1 MGRNEQ
7 GKVNPMG
14 GDQATP
20 AKPAV
25 LLMAY
30 GGPTSVAEVEPYVMD
45 VRGGRPL
52 APALVEEI
60 KERYRKIGGRSPLLA
75 ITQRQAMALED
86 ELERNGI
93 PAQVFVG
100 MRHWFPYIRDAV
112 QAIAGSGS
120 TRVIAICMAPHYSK
134 LSVEAYFS
142 QYQAA
147 VKDLGRELATA
158 YVREWHTRP
167 ELVRAYANKV
177 SEAVKRFSEA
187 ERRDLEVLFT
197 AHSLPESRLGP
208 DDPYDSQQRETATRV
223 AERVGNLKWSFAYQ
237 SQGYSNDSW
246 LGPRVEDRL
255 REFARA
261 GVRNVLIVPTGFLC
275 DHVEILYDVDIAFKE
290 LATSLG
296 MRLERSASLN
306 DDPLLIK
313 ALAALVDAAV
323 RK

>member
-1 MGRNEQ
+1 
-7 GKVNPMG
+7 
-14 GDQATP
+14 
-20 AKPAV
+20 
-25 LLMAY
+25 MAY
-30 GGPTSVAEVEPYVMD
+30 GGPTSVEEVEPYVMD

-52 APALVEEI
+52 APALLEEI

-86 ELERNGI
+86 ELEHIGV
-93 PAQVFVG
+93 PVQVFVG

-112 QAIAGSGS
+112 QAIAASGIREVV
-120 TRVIAICMAPHYSK
+120 TICMTPQYSE
-134 LSVEAYFS
+134 LSVGAYFS

-147 VKDLGRELATA
+147 VKELGPELDTV
-158 YVREWHTRP
+158 YVKEWHKRP

-177 SEAVKRFSEA
+177 SEAVRRFPEV
-187 ERRDLEVLFT
+187 ERREMEVLFT
-197 AHSLPESRLGP
+197 AHSLPETRLGP
-208 DDPYDSQQRETATRV
+208 DDAYDSQQRDTAARV

-237 SQGYSNDSW
+237 SQGYSKDSW

-261 GVRNVLIVPTGFLC
+261 GVRNVLVVPTGFIC
-275 DHVEILYDVDIAFKE
+275 DHVEILYDVDIAFRE
-290 LATSLG
+290 LATNLG

-313 ALAALVDAAV
+313 ALAALVTTAV
-323 RK
+323 GK

>member
-1 MGRNEQ
+1 MNRMGTN
-7 GKVNPMG
+7 
-14 GDQATP
+14 QATP
-20 AKPAV
+20 GKLAV

-30 GGPTSVAEVEPYVMD
+30 GGPTSVDEVESYVMD

-52 APALVEEI
+52 APALLEEI
-60 KERYRKIGGRSPLLA
+60 RERYRKIGGRSPLLA

-86 ELERNGI
+86 ELERGGL

-112 QAIAGSGS
+112 QAIAGSGI
-120 TRVIAICMAPHYSK
+120 RKVVAICMTPQYSK
-134 LSVEAYFS
+134 LSVGAYFA

-147 VKDLGRELATA
+147 LKDLGLEMETA
-158 YVREWHTRP
+158 YIREWHTRP

-177 SEAVKRFSEA
+177 SEAVRRFPEADRSE
-187 ERRDLEVLFT
+187 LEVLFT

-208 DDPYDSQQRETATRV
+208 DDPYDSQQRETAARV

-246 LGPRVEDRL
+246 LGPRVEDKL
-255 REFARA
+255 REFAQA
-261 GVRNVLIVPTGFLC
+261 GVRNVLVAPTGFIC
-275 DHVEILYDVDIAFKE
+275 DHVEILYDVDIAFRE
-290 LATSLG
+290 LASSLG

-313 ALAALVDAAV
+313 ALSALVGQAV

>member
-1 MGRNEQ
+1 MSSN
-7 GKVNPMG
+7 
-14 GDQATP
+14 QATG
-20 AKPAV
+20 KSAV

-30 GGPTSVAEVEPYVMD
+30 GGPTSVAEVEPYLMD

-52 APALVEEI
+52 APALLEEI

-86 ELERNGI
+86 ELGRCGM

-100 MRHWFPYIRDAV
+100 MRHWFPYVRDAV
-112 QAIAGSGS
+112 QAIGASGI
-120 TRVIAICMAPHYSK
+120 RKVVAVCMTPQYSK
-134 LSVEAYFS
+134 VSVGAYFS

-147 VKDLGRELATA
+147 VQELGLQLETT
-158 YVREWHTRP
+158 YVREWYTRP
-167 ELVRAYANKV
+167 ELVRAFANRV
-177 SEAVKRFSEA
+177 SEAVRRFSET
-187 ERRDLEVLFT
+187 ERREMEVLFT
-197 AHSLPESRLGP
+197 AHSLPEARLGP
-208 DDPYDSQQRETATRV
+208 DDPYDRQQRETAARV

-246 LGPRVEDRL
+246 LGPRVENRL
-255 REFARA
+255 RELAQA
-261 GVRNVLIVPTGFLC
+261 GVRNVLVVPTGFVC
-275 DHVEILYDVDIAFKE
+275 DHVEILYDVDIAFRE

-313 ALAALVDAAV
+313 ALAASVLAAV